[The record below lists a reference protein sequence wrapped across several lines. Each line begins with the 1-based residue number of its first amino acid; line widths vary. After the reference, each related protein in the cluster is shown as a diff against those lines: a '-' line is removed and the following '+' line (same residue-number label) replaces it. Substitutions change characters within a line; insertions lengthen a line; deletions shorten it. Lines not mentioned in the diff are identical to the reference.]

1 MPKATRKSSKETEE
15 EGFSPVTNPEEAKD
29 HISDLEA
36 LMVNIKG
43 KIESGDM
50 RNLLKETLENMRTR
64 LVATFPSLDTADT
77 NIIINAVKDKEFKV
91 LLPRT
96 EETEDLL
103 EELLPENEIPLAADV
118 ARAVRE
124 IDTLSGEDQEL
135 ITEVFDTLEV
145 VHDQLATISGL
156 IGRLARKLKPNQ
168 LMLVLKSSIRPLIQL
183 RSTAGV
189 DMEATTSKP
198 TELPENQAERLE
210 ILITPD
216 PNAPQFKKEKINS
229 PTRLLAATYSFK
241 IVNTFADGKTQRG
254 LQERYQVKAKQLA
267 ACITGQKY
275 LGGTER
281 KRKRSGSDEGA
292 TSSKKP
298 SISD

>member
-1 MPKATRKSSKETEE
+1 MPKATRKSPNETEE
-15 EGFSPVTNPEEAKD
+15 YGFSPVTNPEEAKD

-36 LMVNIKG
+36 LIVNIKE
-43 KIESGDM
+43 KIESGDT
-50 RNLLKETLENMRTR
+50 RDLLKQTLENMKTR
-64 LVATFPSLDTADT
+64 LVATFPSLDTADI

-96 EETEDLL
+96 EETEALL
-103 EELLPENEIPLAADV
+103 EELLPESEIPPAADV

-135 ITEVFDTLEV
+135 IAELFDTLEA
-145 VHDQLATISGL
+145 VHDQLATVSGL

-168 LMLVLKSSIRPLIQL
+168 LTLVLKSSIRPLIQL
-183 RSTAGV
+183 RSTARV

-198 TELPENQAERLE
+198 TELPEKQAERIE
-210 ILITPD
+210 MLITPD
-216 PNAPQFKKEKINS
+216 SNAPQLKKEKINS

-267 ACITGQKY
+267 ACITGRKY

-298 SISD
+298 STSQ

>member
-1 MPKATRKSSKETEE
+1 MPKAMRKSSDDTEE
-15 EGFSPVTNPEEAKD
+15 YGFSPVTNPEEARD

-36 LMVNIKG
+36 LIVNIKG
-43 KIESGDM
+43 KIESGDT
-50 RNLLKETLENMRTR
+50 RDLLKQTLENMKTR
-64 LVATFPSLDTADT
+64 LVATFPSMDTADI
-77 NIIINAVKDKEFKV
+77 NIIMNAVKDKEFKV

-96 EETEDLL
+96 EETEALL
-103 EELLPENEIPLAADV
+103 EELLPENEIPPAADV
-118 ARAVRE
+118 VRAVRE
-124 IDTLSGEDQEL
+124 TDTLSGEDQEL
-135 ITEVFDTLEV
+135 IAELFDTLES
-145 VHDQLATISGL
+145 VHDQLATVSGL
-156 IGRLARKLKPNQ
+156 IGRLACKLKPNQ

-198 TELPENQAERLE
+198 TELPEKQAKRIEM
-210 ILITPD
+210 LITPD

-229 PTRLLAATYSFK
+229 PTRLLVATYSFK
-241 IVNTFADGKTQRG
+241 IVNAFTDGKTQRG

-267 ACITGQKY
+267 ACITGRKY

-281 KRKRSGSDEGA
+281 KRRRSGSDEGA

-298 SISD
+298 STSQ